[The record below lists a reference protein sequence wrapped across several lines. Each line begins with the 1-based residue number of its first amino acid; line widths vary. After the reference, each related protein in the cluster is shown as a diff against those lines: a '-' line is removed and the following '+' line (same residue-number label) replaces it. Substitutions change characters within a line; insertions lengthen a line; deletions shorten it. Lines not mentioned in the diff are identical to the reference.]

1 MGDHSAR
8 AALDAAVAYGGWIG
22 ALTIRCVVKRV
33 KIEIGMLKTVAGSG
47 LRMGC

>member
-1 MGDHSAR
+1 MGHGVR

-33 KIEIGMLKTVAGSG
+33 KIETGSMLKTVA
-47 LRMGC
+47 C